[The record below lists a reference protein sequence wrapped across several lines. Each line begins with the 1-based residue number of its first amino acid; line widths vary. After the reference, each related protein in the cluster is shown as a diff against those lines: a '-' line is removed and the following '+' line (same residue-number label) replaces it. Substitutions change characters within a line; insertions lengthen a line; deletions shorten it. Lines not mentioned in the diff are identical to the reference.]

1 MNEFGI
7 RLYDGGGVE
16 YLKADSY
23 SMRTV
28 FSLIKPG
35 ISPSGEDV
43 PIPSFDPD
51 KGVILVTSYDGPF
64 LVLSEYLIVGKFPN
78 VILRFAASPLSESAL
93 ALLILAVHYK

>member
-51 KGVILVTSYDGPF
+51 KGVVM
-64 LVLSEYLIVGKFPN
+64 GKFPD
-78 VILRFAASPLSESAL
+78 VILRFMPSLHDNRGVNHF
-93 ALLILAVHYK
+93 IMAVHFK

>member
-51 KGVILVTSYDGPF
+51 KGVVMVSLYGSDFVSIQ
-64 LVLSEYLIVGKFPN
+64 EYVVMGKFPD
-78 VILRFAASPLSESAL
+78 VILSFMPSLHDNRGVNHF
-93 ALLILAVHYK
+93 IMAVHFK